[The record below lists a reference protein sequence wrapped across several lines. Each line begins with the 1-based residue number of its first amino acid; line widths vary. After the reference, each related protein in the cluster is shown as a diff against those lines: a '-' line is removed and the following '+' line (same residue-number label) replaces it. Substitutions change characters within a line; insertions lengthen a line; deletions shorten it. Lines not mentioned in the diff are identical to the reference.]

1 MRWLAHA
8 REAQR
13 RRQAEG
19 GHCYLR
25 VERARRRVLKQD
37 LGYVAALENSGAT
50 RRGAIEL
57 EGIGGAD
64 DDRVIHERVAA
75 RDGLFHAKR
84 SLGKLCKFACYMWKD
99 LAITCTRQPARTDSS
114 SLHTRVQLGVRA

>member
-84 SLGKLCKFACYMWKD
+84 SLGKLCNSHVIPD
-99 LAITCTRQPARTDSS
+99 LAIRARGNQHARKASN
-114 SLHTRVQLGVRA
+114 LFA